1 MREMFRR
8 RFGTPEGARGP
19 EMSSDLLRSHPLAT
33 KTGIN
38 LMGALL
44 MGSGAMCP
52 KCCHGTR
59 VTSKR
64 WARCKKCG
72 ERVERRKMED
82 VAAEIR
88 EAQRVRP

>member
-1 MREMFRR
+1 MSVSAPQHTTGDDVLRR
-8 RFGTPEGARGP
+8 
-19 EMSSDLLRSHPLAT
+19 HPLAT
-33 KTGIN
+33 ATGIN

-72 ERVERRKMED
+72 ERVPRRKMED
-82 VAAEIR
+82 VAAELRGSAPPRGR
-88 EAQRVRP
+88 EAQRGNT